1 MNHKPNLTKII
12 QRVEELKLDPDQLK
26 DLIEDIKYPG
36 LRTQKSPVDL
46 SKLVE
51 KGKIRLGVVGDTQL
65 NSIGYRGDC
74 LHALYKFFK
83 DERVHAVLHPGDF
96 TDGFRRYE
104 GHTSE
109 VYCLAY
115 NETVKFIAEEY
126 PNVGIPTYFIGGNND
141 RTYLTKLKKFKRD
154 ICVDIAEC
162 RKDLHYL
169 GMNYASLRLE
179 NIIIDLIH
187 PIHLNRGAYTISYP
201 LQNLI
206 GAYKS
211 GRKPDILLAGGYH
224 KLYELPEWREI
235 ESFLVCSTA
244 DPTPT
249 MIAKRHGSDCAG
261 LILHLDITKEGDLG
275 ELKVSKFP
283 FYR

>member
-12 QRVEELKLDPDQLK
+12 QRIEELNLDPDQLK
-26 DLIEDIKYPG
+26 DLLKDIKYPG
-36 LRTQKSPVDL
+36 LRTQKPPLDL

-51 KGKIRLGVVGDTQL
+51 KGKVRLGVVGDTQL
-65 NSIGYRGDC
+65 NSTGCRWDY
-74 LHALYKFFK
+74 LHALYTFFK

-96 TDGFRRYE
+96 TDGYRRYE
-104 GHTSE
+104 EHTSE
-109 VYCLAY
+109 VHYLAY
-115 NETVKFIAEEY
+115 KDIVNLVTEDY
-126 PNVGIPTYFIGGNND
+126 PHVGIPTYFIGGNND
-141 RTYLTKLKKFKRD
+141 RTYLTKLKKD
-154 ICVDIAEC
+154 ICADIAAR

-169 GMNYASLRLE
+169 GMNHASVRFD
-179 NIIIDLIH
+179 NVVIDLIH

-211 GRKPDILLAGGYH
+211 GRKPNILLVGGYH

-235 ESFLVCSTA
+235 KSFLVCSTA

-249 MIAKRHGSDCAG
+249 MVAKRHGSDCAG
-261 LILHLDITKEGDLG
+261 LILHLDLTKEGNLG
-275 ELKVSKFP
+275 ELKVTKFP